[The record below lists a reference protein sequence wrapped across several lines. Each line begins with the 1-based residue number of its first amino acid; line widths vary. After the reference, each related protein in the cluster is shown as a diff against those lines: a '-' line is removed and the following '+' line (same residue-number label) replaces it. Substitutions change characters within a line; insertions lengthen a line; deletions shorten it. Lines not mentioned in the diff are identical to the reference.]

1 MAPWEIFASLAWVLS
16 QSNREL
22 SVELVGYAGDV
33 ITMQMGAQVQSQV
46 PFDKDKRYDLLYI
59 PGGMGSGV
67 ASKDE
72 VLKKY
77 ITDHKEDGKIVATNC
92 SGISILWRAG
102 ILGNHPI
109 TSPATVS
116 ARLKE
121 EGANLQEPRP
131 MWLGLLDEK
140 LWTVIGGSGVHPSTV
155 AMIAQ
160 YWGEDMGRIIG
171 MMWDTFPAM
180 GEKLFD
186 LYGPECYQYPPYERE
201 LQEQMEDILLP
212 KNE

>member
-1 MAPWEIFASLAWVLS
+1 MSNIKSIGVIGYHHCGEQDTMAPWEIFASLAWVLS
-16 QSNREL
+16 QSNKEL
-22 SVELVGYAGDV
+22 SVELVGYSNEV

-59 PGGMGSGV
+59 PGGMGSGE
-67 ASKDE
+67 ASKDK

-77 ITDHKEDGKIVATNC
+77 ILDHKADGKIVATNC

-102 ILGNHPI
+102 ILENHPI

-116 ARLKE
+116 SRLKE

-131 MWLGLLDEK
+131 MWLGLPGEK

-155 AMIAQ
+155 A
-160 YWGEDMGRIIG
+160 G
-171 MMWDTFPAM
+171 
-180 GEKLFD
+180 
-186 LYGPECYQYPPYERE
+186 
-201 LQEQMEDILLP
+201 
-212 KNE
+212 